1 MNLDRNYQ
9 NCFWTASGD
18 LDCQS
23 MTTKSADHSY
33 HVPLS
38 GTRYLTQLAPQIN
51 QNLGYNPRSCAP
63 QTQVQPFQEPLT
75 QFNLPRSVQPN
86 VYQTQWA
93 RQATPLSGFSYP
105 DPTPNCASC
114 YSQQPISGYLPFGNQ
129 PAPAFDSEASY
140 NWGHGLS
147 GGGLSGSSLGGGLN
161 GSLTMGARAIPA
173 GHAGQIGTG
182 YGQAGMGSG
191 AGNGQIGNGPRQVG
205 AGPFSSQPKDMNAFS
220 LIQYK
225 APTLTKELGRPDVVD
240 PNLGGI
246 AIWKER
252 SLQDKFGGIF
262 KRVELHD
269 EKIANLDPPYIG
281 NVYSWIKMNIKSSV
295 FRDILDIFPNV
306 WYDRQ
311 KRWLS
316 VRTDTLDNNLATV
329 ALICLINRG
338 VLDPRQIR
346 NYDLH
351 RKYMLAVDN
360 RSQHYNRYARGSYV
374 NIIKKCALR

>member
-23 MTTKSADHSY
+23 MTTKSNDHSY

-38 GTRYLTQLAPQIN
+38 GTRYLTQSAPQIN
-51 QNLGYNPRSCAP
+51 QNLGYNPRSCAGP
-63 QTQVQPFQEPLT
+63 TQVQPFQVPLT
-75 QFNLPRSVQPN
+75 QFNLPRSVEPN
-86 VYQTQWA
+86 VYQTQWS

-105 DPTPNCASC
+105 NPSPNCSSC
-114 YSQQPISGYLPFGNQ
+114 YGQQPTSGYLPFGNQ

-140 NWGHGLS
+140 NWGHGL
-147 GGGLSGSSLGGGLN
+147 GGGSNYGGLGGGNFGGNL
-161 GSLTMGARAIPA
+161 GGRMTMGARAIPA
-173 GHAGQIGTG
+173 GQAGQAEQIGAG
-182 YGQAGMGSG
+182 YGQ
-191 AGNGQIGNGPRQVG
+191 
-205 AGPFSSQPKDMNAFS
+205 PFSSQPKDMNTFS

-225 APTLTKELGRPDVVD
+225 APALAKELGRPDVVD

-281 NVYSWIKMNIKSSV
+281 NVYSWIKMNIKSAL

-338 VLDPRQIR
+338 VLNPRQIR

-360 RSQHYNRYARGSYV
+360 RSQQYNRYARGSYV